1 MSFRACCRLLALLLV
16 FTVSLQTAKAQFQ
29 TRTFKV
35 TPDFLAW
42 EATTK
47 TAAAKTTS
55 STTPTADPFGPDPTP
70 ATSLPDDTPPTH
82 PVSARQTL
90 EAVGLTFPEGAS
102 ASFNPLTGIL
112 TVTNSP
118 ENLVLAAA
126 YTQAL
131 HEQEPATVAYTLTVI
146 EGPGELIR
154 QANATASKTVNA
166 FKQLSA
172 LLDLAKQP
180 GSNVSVVADAFLE
193 TKSGTRATLEAV
205 REHNHSTQ
213 FTLDAKSRASVM
225 REMRQLGLRLEI
237 EPTVD
242 VEGTIIKTS
251 LSLSHIAAPP
261 AQRQVSVTDPVTAH
275 AADFPVTDFSGTQIV
290 TSVNFF
296 SGDTQLIGVTKPVGT
311 PQENA
316 DILCAAFLTAT
327 LRRVEALP
335 ISQPKAVAPPSVPP
349 GMIFTALSIPRG
361 KFDPSLEKTPT
372 LPAPSFLAAPSRIT
386 LQEWFIQ
393 QGVTFPA
400 GSSIKHR
407 DDVLSCVNTL
417 DNIALIVAITERE
430 LSTDPKTVAFSLHT
444 VEAPASLLRALAR
457 QTLASADDSA
467 MFAAVEAAASRG
479 EATFINSTFLETT
492 PGYHSK
498 HQAVREHSYLDSFGT
513 DAQGRP
519 KLAFGSRLVGSLLEV
534 EPILGADGRTVEL
547 TFSHELHPTSPVI
560 HRDHFRDP
568 ASQQPFDIP
577 LTDFNFHK
585 TLTTLSL
592 TKGSTKLIALNP
604 PTDLDRPV
612 LLWATFLQC
621 AVVSH
626 SAKYQWQSA
635 NLETSPPAPDP
646 KAWSTRA
653 FRVPRDFL
661 TTGPPASSGNSAAKV
676 KTPQKLLVEAGIS
689 FPEGASAIF
698 IPRLGRLFV
707 KNTNENLDL
716 VEAYTEFHCN
726 VPSRVTAFTT
736 HVLQGPGPLLRR
748 LTAQAATKSDHRAE
762 LDELLATVKT
772 GKVQH
777 LNTARIETKSGTR
790 ASCTQAHESIFI
802 ADVNVNEKGEPY
814 FTQEMRPVGLT
825 VELEPTVGSSGLTV
839 ELTLSAEFHTA
850 PPYEHRE
857 HLIDTQGRR
866 LEFPLTDYFTAKTTT
881 SITIPSGSARL
892 LSLYKPTGK
901 PEFDKEDILQ
911 AIFITCDIL
920 RPGE

>member
-430 LSTDPKTVAFSLHT
+430 LSTDPKTVRS
-444 VEAPASLLRALAR
+444 P
-457 QTLASADDSA
+457 
-467 MFAAVEAAASRG
+467 
-479 EATFINSTFLETT
+479 ST
-492 PGYHSK
+492 P
-498 HQAVREHSYLDSFGT
+498 
-513 DAQGRP
+513 
-519 KLAFGSRLVGSLLEV
+519 
-534 EPILGADGRTVEL
+534 
-547 TFSHELHPTSPVI
+547 
-560 HRDHFRDP
+560 
-568 ASQQPFDIP
+568 
-577 LTDFNFHK
+577 
-585 TLTTLSL
+585 
-592 TKGSTKLIALNP
+592 
-604 PTDLDRPV
+604 
-612 LLWATFLQC
+612 
-621 AVVSH
+621 
-626 SAKYQWQSA
+626 
-635 NLETSPPAPDP
+635 
-646 KAWSTRA
+646 
-653 FRVPRDFL
+653 
-661 TTGPPASSGNSAAKV
+661 
-676 KTPQKLLVEAGIS
+676 
-689 FPEGASAIF
+689 
-698 IPRLGRLFV
+698 
-707 KNTNENLDL
+707 
-716 VEAYTEFHCN
+716 
-726 VPSRVTAFTT
+726 
-736 HVLQGPGPLLRR
+736 
-748 LTAQAATKSDHRAE
+748 
-762 LDELLATVKT
+762 
-772 GKVQH
+772 
-777 LNTARIETKSGTR
+777 
-790 ASCTQAHESIFI
+790 
-802 ADVNVNEKGEPY
+802 
-814 FTQEMRPVGLT
+814 
-825 VELEPTVGSSGLTV
+825 
-839 ELTLSAEFHTA
+839 
-850 PPYEHRE
+850 
-857 HLIDTQGRR
+857 
-866 LEFPLTDYFTAKTTT
+866 
-881 SITIPSGSARL
+881 
-892 LSLYKPTGK
+892 
-901 PEFDKEDILQ
+901 
-911 AIFITCDIL
+911 
-920 RPGE
+920 